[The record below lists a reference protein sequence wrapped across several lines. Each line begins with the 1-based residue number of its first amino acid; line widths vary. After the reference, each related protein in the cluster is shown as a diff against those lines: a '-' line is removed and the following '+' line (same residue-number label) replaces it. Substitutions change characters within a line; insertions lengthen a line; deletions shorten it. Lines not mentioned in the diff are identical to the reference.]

1 MYIQLKNINKKFGEK
16 EIIHDVNFEVEKG
29 SLVCLLGPSGCG
41 KTTLLNMISGLEA
54 VSGGQIIIDGKD
66 VTMLEPKDR
75 NVGVVFQNYAL
86 YPHMTVLENIM
97 FPLLVAKMPKEQ
109 AEKEAREI
117 ADIVEIGHVLDH
129 KPRQLSGGQ
138 QQRVAIARGIVKKPN
153 VLLLDEPLSNL
164 DARLRLTTREN
175 IRKIVKQ
182 FGITAVFVTHDQEE
196 ALSIS
201 DKIVVLNLGVIQ
213 QNDQPQSLY
222 DQPENLFVAKFM
234 GSPQINL
241 FDAATDENGVLTLA
255 GKQIKTECKNE
266 NVVVGVRPEHFVLQD
281 STNNLTADIVQIV
294 GKDLIISGTFLG
306 KECKLVMASDSDIHE
321 GQSIPLSIQE
331 NKVLLFK
338 QESGERIHTVKANAD
353 KVGRE

>member
-1 MYIQLKNINKKFGEK
+1 MYIQLQNISKKFGEK

-54 VSGGQIIIDGKD
+54 VSGGKIIIDGKE
-66 VTMLEPKDR
+66 VTNLEPKDR

-97 FPLLVAKMPKEQ
+97 FPLLVAKMPKDQ

-201 DKIVVLNLGVIQ
+201 DKIIVLNLGVIQ
-213 QNDQPQSLY
+213 QNDDPQRLY
-222 DQPENLFVAKFM
+222 DDPANLFVAKFM

-241 FDAATDENGVLTLA
+241 FDETTDANGVLTI
-255 GKQIKTECKNE
+255 GSKQVKTDCLNE
-266 NVVVGVRPEHFVLQD
+266 EIVIGVRPEHFQMEEGGQP
-281 STNNLTADIVQIV
+281 LTTDIVQIV
-294 GKDLIISGTFLG
+294 GKDSIISGTFLG
-306 KECKLVMASDSDIHE
+306 QECKLIMSSDCD
-321 GQSIPLSIQE
+321 IQE
-331 NKVLLFK
+331 DQTVSVTINESKVLLFK
-338 QESGERIHTVKANAD
+338 KATGERVNIVKA
-353 KVGRE
+353 K